1 MLAIT
6 ILLLHG
12 LLPTVRGA
20 LAVIVSLTLVPLWML
35 GGIGWFH
42 VPIDV
47 ISAPATVVCIGIAIA
62 SMIHLVF
69 GVRRAEANGTK
80 GWAAWVAAREEQW
93 RGIVY
98 SDVIM
103 LLALPSSS
111 SLIFRR
117 RNGLVWSSSPAALS
131 TFLQTS
137 SS

>member
-69 GVRRAEANGTK
+69 GVRRAEANGTP

>member
-69 GVRRAEANGTK
+69 GVRRAEANGTT